1 MSILSDAWRRAR
13 GEEDAVTRALGAP
26 PAQPGARRG
35 HWLPWLLC
43 CLLLAVVVGLG
54 VYLWRSNLLT
64 HAHPQQVPG
73 VAAGKPAGAE
83 AGAAQAGIGSAGGSS
98 AGHAATTAVRTPVK
112 ASIAVVRAKAPATP
126 AAHAGNVAAAPGTA
140 PEAVRAQLPPLA
152 VTVHVWN
159 PRPASRFIVVG
170 GRIYHEGDE
179 LSPGL
184 RLVSITQEG
193 EIVNFRGYLITLNG
207 H

>member
-26 PAQPGARRG
+26 PAQSPARRG

-43 CLLLAVVVGLG
+43 CLLLVVVVGMG
-54 VYLWRSNLLT
+54 VYLWRSHWLSRSR
-64 HAHPQQVPG
+64 PQTVPG
-73 VAAGKPAGAE
+73 AVAAKPAGAGV
-83 AGAAQAGIGSAGGSS
+83 A
-98 AGHAATTAVRTPVK
+98 RVK
-112 ASIAVVRAKAPATP
+112 SKTP
-126 AAHAGNVAAAPGTA
+126 AAAAASHVVAARTPAKAGASAARSTAALASPATSAPD
-140 PEAVRAQLPPLA
+140 AVRAQLPQLT

-159 PRPASRFIVVG
+159 PRPAARFVIVN

-179 LSPGL
+179 LQPGL
-184 RLVSITQEG
+184 RLVSITPEG
-193 EIVNFRGYLITLNG
+193 EIIEFRGYRITLDG

>member
-26 PAQPGARRG
+26 PATSAVRRG

-43 CLLLAVVVGLG
+43 GLLLVVVIGLG
-54 VYLWRSNLLT
+54 VYLWRSHRLSQIPSQPSP
-64 HAHPQQVPG
+64 A
-73 VAAGKPAGAE
+73 AAGKPGGAGS
-83 AGAAQAGIGSAGGSS
+83 GAARVAVKSGVVAPASRVAAKTGAPAVRSAPQPVSAGPA
-98 AGHAATTAVRTPVK
+98 AGGAAT
-112 ASIAVVRAKAPATP
+112 APAS
-126 AAHAGNVAAAPGTA
+126 A

-159 PRPASRFIVVG
+159 PRPAARFVVVD

-179 LSPGL
+179 LQPGL
-184 RLVSITQEG
+184 RLVRITREG
-193 EIVNFRGYLITLNG
+193 EIVEFQGYRITLSG